1 MHVVLRQTKIY
12 EIASCQI
19 AAVTLL
25 ILTTTEC
32 RPNVIVTPLTDA
44 EALVNQEGF
53 SGSHVGFFG
62 KLGRLI
68 RKPCRLFR
76 KLGRPIG
83 KPGRLLR

>member
-1 MHVVLRQTKIY
+1 MLVVLRQTKIY

-53 SGSHVGFFG
+53 PGNHVGF
-62 KLGRLI
+62 LGNWVGLSGNRVGFSGNLVG
-68 RKPCRLFR
+68 P
-76 KLGRPIG
+76 LGDEVDF
-83 KPGRLLR
+83 